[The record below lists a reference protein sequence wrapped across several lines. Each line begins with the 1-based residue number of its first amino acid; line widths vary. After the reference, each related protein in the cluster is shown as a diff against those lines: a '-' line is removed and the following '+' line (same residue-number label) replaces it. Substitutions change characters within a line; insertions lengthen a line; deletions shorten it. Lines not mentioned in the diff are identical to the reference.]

1 MGKPSFLP
9 PLRRFYALV
18 FLFFVFVGGAF
29 AVAGFAAAAA
39 VLRVAGAAV
48 VGAFLVFV
56 VVLIFHFYSP
66 FKIESAR

>member
-39 VLRVAGAAV
+39 VLRVAGAI

-66 FKIESAR
+66 FKIDSAR